1 MNVKVESM
9 TRKAL
14 AELVCPLVPGFP
26 VIELRDYGTAKQD
39 RFVAIETGLLKQ
51 EGPGI
56 PMYQLPATIHIGTRF
71 KGEGDDPEE
80 RDLDDAYS
88 AIRAGFSG
96 KKKFQIAPGWYAVGM
111 VPTEPEQR
119 QDETHNVR
127 LLSYNVFVINKKE
140 V

>member
-1 MNVKVESM
+1 MSIQVEAE

-14 AELVCPLVPGFP
+14 ADLVAALVPGFP
-26 VIELRDYGTAKQD
+26 VIELRESGVAKQD
-39 RFVAIETGLLKQ
+39 RFAAIETGLLKQ

-71 KGEGDDPEE
+71 HGDGNDPLE

-88 AIRAGFSG
+88 AVRAAFSA
-96 KKKFQIAPGWYAVGM
+96 KRRFQISTGWYAVGM

-119 QDETHNVR
+119 QDDTHNIR
-127 LLSYNVFVINKKE
+127 LLSYNIFIINKE